1 MESIKIQ
8 IIKYLEEDGGYVFGG
23 VIDDFI
29 RDQNGS
35 KTSNVSR
42 RCRELEN
49 AGVIEKDLVQIE
61 GKGPRCVRYRV
72 VDSFLQSNML

>member
-1 MESIKIQ
+1 MDSIKEQ
-8 IIKYLEEDGGYVFGG
+8 IIKYLEAQGKWCWGGQ
-23 VIDDFI
+23 IDDFI

-49 AGVIEKDLVQIE
+49 AGVIEKELTQVE
-61 GKGPRCVRYRV
+61 GAGPKCVRYRIKE
-72 VDSFLQSNML
+72 LIPTLL